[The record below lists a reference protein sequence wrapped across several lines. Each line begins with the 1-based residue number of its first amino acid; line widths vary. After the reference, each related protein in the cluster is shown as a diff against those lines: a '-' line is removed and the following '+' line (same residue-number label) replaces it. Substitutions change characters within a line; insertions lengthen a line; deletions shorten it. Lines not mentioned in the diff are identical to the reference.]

1 MRGTLM
7 PVPDSGERV
16 VAKVIPSTGDDTDR
30 WNAVALVVL
39 LLTLTAGALVHLVL
53 RAAGS

>member
-1 MRGTLM
+1 M